1 MKNLIFLDT
10 ETTGKG
16 PDDRILEV
24 AFRWGRFGNGDQI
37 CMQRCKPPVPIDLE
51 AMATHHVTERMV
63 SAMPPFNETIACTV
77 LEGLSK
83 PEENSVVVAHNA
95 VFDLEML
102 KREGLSFPEY
112 ICTLKVARALCSDL
126 PSHKLQYLRYALDLQ
141 VEGEAHS
148 AAGDIQVLEKLFEKL
163 LHLAMHSNKIT
174 YSSLDPEAMLDT
186 ALNWMLKIS
195 TEPSML
201 LRLQFGKYK
210 GELFETVDRGYLEW
224 LVKQQDVDEDVMH
237 TAKFW
242 LNKNA

>member
-24 AFRWGRFGNGDQI
+24 AFRWGTWGNGDQML
-37 CMQRCKPPVPIDLE
+37 MQRCKPPVPIDLE

-63 SAMPPFNETIACTV
+63 SGLPPFNETNAYTV

-83 PEENSVVVAHNA
+83 PEAGSVVVAHNA

-102 KREGLSFPEY
+102 KREGLNFPKY
-112 ICTLKVARALCSDL
+112 ICTLKVARALCPEL

-148 AAGDIQVLEKLFEKL
+148 AAGDIQVLEKIFERL
-163 LHLAMHSNKIT
+163 LHLAMLDEKIT
-174 YSSLDPEAMLDT
+174 YGRTDLETMAEMAID
-186 ALNWMLKIS
+186 WMQKIS
-195 TEPSML
+195 TWPSTL

-237 TAKFW
+237 TAKYW
-242 LNKNA
+242 LHNR